1 MPTPAAPEEIPA
13 LKVEQTDTRQIT
25 ITYPADPE
33 PLAEA
38 LHEAAIAGFAIV
50 DAVVQNEIVGP
61 QGGLKIRLTRKV
73 KP

>member
-33 PLAEA
+33 SLAEA

-50 DAVVQNEIVGP
+50 DAVPQNEITGP
-61 QGGLKIRLTRKV
+61 QGGLKIKLTRKG